1 MIIVS
6 CQRKTKGDMT
16 MNGKVISVF
25 AGLGKTTVGNKYSN
39 VCDLQSSP
47 YRCDYSMIDK
57 NDYEKKKYDSS
68 RTPNPEWPNNYLNA
82 ILEARKKYAIVL
94 VPSSLDVRE
103 LLINNNIDFLFIL
116 PSNDYDNRKKLLER
130 YKQRGNSN
138 ELIKD
143 VQNEKKAKINKYSN
157 FARKNYFYADLPQG
171 YQITQYKYPIVGEGE
186 VLIDLPDG
194 SVKSIGIER
203 MHIEQDAGKSIHDI
217 DPKKSFIDLN
227 RAGVGLMEIVTKPDF
242 RTPEEAGAFLKK
254 LRSILRYLGTCDG
267 NMDEGSMRCDVN
279 VSVRPLGTDELR
291 TRCEMKNVNS
301 IKFVMQAIE
310 NEARRHVEV
319 YESGGEIVQ
328 ETRQFDPATGH
339 TKVMRKKEFAH
350 DYRYFPEPD
359 LAPLILTDDYIQ
371 KLKDEIPEL
380 PDEKKERFVNKLG
393 LTPYDAIV
401 ICENKET
408 ADFFEKAADG
418 HDAKKVANWLM
429 GDFFAML
436 NEKKLELKDSPVSA
450 ENLGRLV
457 ELVSK
462 EVINGKTAKDVFEIM
477 AETGENPEKI
487 VEEKGLRQVTDTS
500 AIEALVD
507 EVLANAADNVA
518 AYKNGKQGLFGWF
531 VGQVMKVSRGKANP
545 VLVNELLKKKLQ

>member
-1 MIIVS
+1 MSEFVIETAKGKWEVICGLEIHCQIISKSKIYSGASTEFGADPNEHVS
-6 CQRKTKGDMT
+6 FVDAGMPGMLPTLNKECVHQAVKTG
-16 MNGKVISVF
+16 I
-25 AGLGKTTVGNKYSN
+25 GL
-39 VCDLQSSP
+39 
-47 YRCDYSMIDK
+47 R
-57 NDYEKKKYDSS
+57 
-68 RTPNPEWPNNYLNA
+68 
-82 ILEARKKYAIVL
+82 
-94 VPSSLDVRE
+94 
-103 LLINNNIDFLFIL
+103 
-116 PSNDYDNRKKLLER
+116 
-130 YKQRGNSN
+130 
-138 ELIKD
+138 
-143 VQNEKKAKINKYSN
+143 AKINKYSN
-157 FARKNYFYADLPQG
+157 FSRKNYFYADLPQG
-171 YQITQYKYPIVGEGE
+171 YQITQFKYPIVGEGE

-242 RTPEEAGAFLKK
+242 RAPEEAGAFLKK

-279 VSVRPLGTDELR
+279 VSVRPYGSDELR

-310 NEARRHVEV
+310 NEAKRHIDV
-319 YESGGEIVQ
+319 YENGGEIIQ
-328 ETRQFDPATGH
+328 ETRQFDPSTGQ

-359 LAPLILTDDYIQ
+359 LAPLVLSDDYLEAVR
-371 KLKDEIPEL
+371 KEIPEL
-380 PDEKKERFVNKLG
+380 PDDKKERFVNKLG

-401 ICENKET
+401 ICENKEV
-408 ADFFEKAADG
+408 ADFFEKAAAG

-436 NEKKLELKDSPVSA
+436 NEKKLELKNSPVSA

-462 EVINGKTAKDVFEIM
+462 EVINGKTAKEVFALM
-477 AETGENPEKI
+477 GESGDNPEKI
-487 VEEKGLRQVTDTS
+487 VEEKGLVQVTDS
-500 AIEALVD
+500 GAIEAVID
-507 EVLANAADNVA
+507 EVLASAPDNVA

-531 VGQVMKVSRGKANP
+531 VGQVMKASKGKANP
-545 VLVNELLKKKLQ
+545 GIVNKLLKEKLG

>member
-1 MIIVS
+1 MSEFVIETAKGKWEVICGLEIHCQIISKSKIYSGASTEFGADPNEHVS
-6 CQRKTKGDMT
+6 FVDAGMPGMLPTLNKECVHQAVKTG
-16 MNGKVISVF
+16 I
-25 AGLGKTTVGNKYSN
+25 GL
-39 VCDLQSSP
+39 
-47 YRCDYSMIDK
+47 R
-57 NDYEKKKYDSS
+57 
-68 RTPNPEWPNNYLNA
+68 
-82 ILEARKKYAIVL
+82 
-94 VPSSLDVRE
+94 
-103 LLINNNIDFLFIL
+103 
-116 PSNDYDNRKKLLER
+116 
-130 YKQRGNSN
+130 
-138 ELIKD
+138 
-143 VQNEKKAKINKYSN
+143 AKINKYSN
-157 FARKNYFYADLPQG
+157 FSRKNYFYADLPQG
-171 YQITQYKYPIVGEGE
+171 YQITQFKYPIVGEGE

-242 RTPEEAGAFLKK
+242 RAPEEAGAFLKK

-279 VSVRPLGTDELR
+279 VSVRPYGSDELR

-310 NEARRHVEV
+310 NEAKRHIDV
-319 YESGGEIVQ
+319 YENGGEIIQ
-328 ETRQFDPATGH
+328 ETRQFDPSTGQ

-359 LAPLILTDDYIQ
+359 LAPLVLSDDYLEAVR
-371 KLKDEIPEL
+371 KEIPEL
-380 PDEKKERFVNKLG
+380 PDDKKERFVNKLG

-401 ICENKET
+401 ICENKEV
-408 ADFFEKAADG
+408 ADFFEKAAAG

-436 NEKKLELKDSPVSA
+436 NEKKLELKNSPVSA

-462 EVINGKTAKDVFEIM
+462 EVINGKTAKEVFALM
-477 AETGENPEKI
+477 AESGDNPEKI
-487 VEEKGLRQVTDTS
+487 VEEKGLVQVTDS
-500 AIEALVD
+500 GAIEAVID
-507 EVLANAADNVA
+507 EVLASAPDNVA

-531 VGQVMKVSRGKANP
+531 VGQVMKASKGKANP
-545 VLVNELLKKKLQ
+545 GIVNKLLKEKLG